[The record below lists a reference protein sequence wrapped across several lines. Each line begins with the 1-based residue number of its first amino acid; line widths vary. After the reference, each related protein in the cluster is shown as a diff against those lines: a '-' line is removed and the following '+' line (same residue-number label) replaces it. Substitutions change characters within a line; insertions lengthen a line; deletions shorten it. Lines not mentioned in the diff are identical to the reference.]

1 MTKHV
6 ASTSVELELALKSE
20 TAGRFTTRRKIATDI
35 ERLPPES
42 INRRSKPAPL
52 IVDRPSQK
60 DISYLL
66 PYVAGPGGGW
76 VCLCCSR
83 RSVAPPLFGISW
95 FPRPNQHQI
104 PPNLICHSAPPC
116 PISWS
121 SAPLNMGNNV
131 NGRLWQ
137 DPLWSHL
144 VDTLGQRKGL
154 CAAPSTH
161 LLPFLPPSSSASTH
175 HHSSPLP
182 PHVWTKTTF
191 LKATSTRWW
200 LSQARACRA
209 SRWWGHLGGRVASQ
223 EREGDYSSSSLSQ
236 PLYQISPAS

>member
-1 MTKHV
+1 MISHNVRIWKAWHCW
-6 ASTSVELELALKSE
+6 
-20 TAGRFTTRRKIATDI
+20 RFTTRRKIATGI
-35 ERLPPES
+35 ERLLAAES
-42 INRRSKPAPL
+42 INRRSKLASL

-66 PYVAGPGGGW
+66 PYVDGACVGWGG
-76 VCLCCSR
+76 CLCCWR
-83 RSVAPPLFGISW
+83 RSVAPPRISW
-95 FPRPNQHQI
+95 FPRASRHQI

-175 HHSSPLP
+175 HSSPPQNYLFKSNLYQ
-182 PHVWTKTTF
+182 V
-191 LKATSTRWW
+191 
-200 LSQARACRA
+200 
-209 SRWWGHLGGRVASQ
+209 VAEPGQSM
-223 EREGDYSSSSLSQ
+223 SSLALVGAPRGESGQ
-236 PLYQISPAS
+236 PGTRRWLFLFIPLSAFVSNITRILKLSLRAGDLH